1 MKNSI
6 LTVVFLL
13 ISSSLLANNA
23 LQLAN
28 NYYKNAQYEQAIAAY
43 TKMISNDEE
52 SPELFYN
59 LGNAYYKNDEIGKA
73 ILFYEKAL
81 LIQPNFTDAKFNLE
95 LAQAKTTDKINKK
108 DSFFL
113 IRWFDGFTNIMS
125 SNTWAVL
132 SIIVFLSF
140 LALVFAYAFSKI
152 LVVRK
157 ISFYTAVLF
166 LFISISAMFMSKR
179 QKDKVERREYAIIM
193 EPSVTVKSAPA
204 ESGTS
209 IFVLHE
215 GTKVKIVSN
224 LDSWAEIELEDGNVG
239 WILISD
245 LERI

>member
-1 MKNSI
+1 MKNI
-6 LTVVFLL
+6 ITVVFLL

-28 NYYKNAQYEQAIAAY
+28 NFYKNAQYEQAIAAY

-59 LGNAYYKNDEIGKA
+59 LGNAYYKNNEIGKA
-73 ILFYEKAL
+73 ILFYEKTL
-81 LIQPNFTDAKFNLE
+81 LIQPNFSDARFNLE
-95 LAQAKTTDKINKK
+95 LAQAKTVDKIDKK

-125 SNTWAVL
+125 SNAWAILSVL
-132 SIIVFLSF
+132 VFISF
-140 LALVFAYAFSKI
+140 LILVFIYAFSKL
-152 LVVRK
+152 LVIRK
-157 ISFYTAVLF
+157 VSFYTAVFF
-166 LFISISAMFMSKR
+166 LLISFTGMVMAKR
-179 QKDKVERREYAIIM
+179 QKDKVEKREYAIIM
-193 EPSVTVKSAPA
+193 APSVTAKSAPA

-215 GTKVKIVSN
+215 GTKVKIISN